1 MISLPVEVLVGI
13 SFGILIGIVPA
24 FAVGA
29 IGFGLAYYEDRRLP
43 HAAVVGAA
51 LPAAAANGYLI
62 GVVDAGT
69 VQVPR
74 YAVVALVVV
83 ILALYADSQGRALAA
98 DAPRSTELTTVRE
111 RTLSAAAIDA
121 VDATGQVTI
130 SAAGDV
136 RDVDGHP
143 PLAPDV
149 RAALE
154 SGSWRLP
161 SDLPLSELQRRL
173 EARLRTEHDLA
184 DVSVSIDGRGRA
196 SVAAAPSSKELAR
209 RIPDG
214 WRAVSIRATLPTG
227 LAPGDEVVV
236 ETAGGKADGVV
247 VGAAANDDRSPDEE
261 ATSAPG
267 GSDTAVH
274 DATGAI
280 RRAGATDGGRGRLT
294 VAVPTADAGV
304 LLAEDRGRVVVEPRG
319 ARHDF
324 EALSLLEGA
333 GTIVRSV
340 FVDESVREAL
350 SEADGV
356 RLLGVRRP
364 GSDGDGPSEWAFEPG
379 GATPEAGAEAFVAGE
394 RSVLEGI
401 ADDPSGLAAEGVTR

>member
-24 FAVGA
+24 FAIGA
-29 IGFGLAYYEDRRLP
+29 VGFGLAHYGDRRLP

-51 LPAAAANGYLI
+51 LPAAAVNGYLI
-62 GVVDAGT
+62 GVVDAGA

-74 YAVVALVVV
+74 YAVGSLVVV

-111 RTLSAAAIDA
+111 RTLSGAAIDA

-161 SDLPLSELQRRL
+161 SDLPLSELERRL

-196 SVAAAPSSKELAR
+196 SVAAAPPSKELAR

-214 WRAVSIRATLPTG
+214 WRAVSVQATLPTG
-227 LAPGDEVVV
+227 LAPGDEVAV
-236 ETAGGKADGVV
+236 ETAAGTADGVV
-247 VGAAANDDRSPDEE
+247 VGATANDDRGPDEG
-261 ATSAPG
+261 APSVPG
-267 GSDTAVH
+267 DSDTAVH

-280 RRAGATDGGRGRLT
+280 RQLGATDGGRGRLT
-294 VAVPTADAGV
+294 VAVPTADAGAV
-304 LLAEDRGRVVVEPRG
+304 LAGERGRVVVEPRG

-324 EALSLLEGA
+324 EALSLLEEA
-333 GTIVRSV
+333 GTVVRSV
-340 FVDESVREAL
+340 FVDEGVRSAL
-350 SEADGV
+350 SDADGV
-356 RLLGVRRP
+356 HLLGVR
-364 GSDGDGPSEWAFEPG
+364 GTDSDGDGPSEWAFDPD
-379 GATPEAGAEAFVAGE
+379 GATPEAGSEAFVAGE
-394 RSVLEGI
+394 RSVLEEI
-401 ADDPSGLAAEGVTR
+401 AGDPSGLAAEGVPR